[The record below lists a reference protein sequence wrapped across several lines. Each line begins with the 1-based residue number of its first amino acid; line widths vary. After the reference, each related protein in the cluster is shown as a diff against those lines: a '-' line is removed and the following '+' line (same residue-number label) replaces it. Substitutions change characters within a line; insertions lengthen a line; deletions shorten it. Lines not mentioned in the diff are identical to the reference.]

1 MSRLFREQR
10 AELPGLGPR
19 WDVIALGTST
29 LRLLV
34 GERGVIVFARFGG
47 GTDLSVALLA
57 QPDLSVLVNGVPIAG
72 GLKILEH
79 RDEIAVA
86 GDRFLYSEESLP
98 EITSF
103 QAEPGAR
110 PLRCSLCRGSIE
122 DGMTVVRC
130 PRCLRLFHQSDAG
143 PDAPERHCWTY
154 SERCRHCGHPTGM
167 TGESLWSPEKEN
179 DDA

>member
-1 MSRLFREQR
+1 LFRQQR
-10 AELPGLGPR
+10 AETAGAGPR
-19 WDVIALGTST
+19 WEAVSLGAPVVRLSIGEGERIAL
-29 LRLLV
+29 
-34 GERGVIVFARFGG
+34 ARFGG
-47 GTDLSVALLA
+47 GTDVSVALVA
-57 QPDLSVLVNGVPIAG
+57 QPDLSVFVNGVRIAG

-86 GDRFLYSEESLP
+86 GERFLYSEESLP

-110 PLRCSLCRGSIE
+110 LLRCSLCRGLIG

-130 PRCLRLFHQSDAG
+130 PRCLRLFHQNDAG

-154 SERCRHCGHPTGM
+154 SERCRHCGHPTGLL
-167 TGESLWSPEKEN
+167 GESLWSPEKEN